1 MEQVHI
7 SSQISLEQ
15 KETQKLLDWAAAIA
29 DSDES
34 IFHKG
39 QRLAMRLGTYYRED
53 GLTEVG
59 FWTPELAGEVIQTN
73 RDIFLEVFT
82 PLEPLDYRATQQ
94 KITCRRDCVELCQ
107 QGEFFWGVVAGMRPG
122 TREEMGSLYWL
133 RYCDRLQGQI
143 SIIRDVL
150 AVSMPY
156 GVFGPA
162 ELYDV
167 DRLQRERKD
176 LAYFEANSVAVGTAV
191 KPENRLILAE
201 PDSELPRVP
210 APLNILQIHIK
221 TASPEGTL
229 AGLAKVYQGIS
240 DKLEAG
246 EGLTPAEQNYVGY
259 DALQLLPIEPTIEYR
274 LEGDNRHHEFFAI
287 EPSESIETGKI
298 ESGLEVDIVLRKA
311 KTQNWGYDVPILGS
325 AATNPTILETLRPD
339 ELIDFIATLHNFSGG
354 AIQVIYDLVYG
365 HADNQALELINN
377 QYVKGPNMYGQDLN
391 HQLPQ
396 VRAILLELQRRRINS
411 GADGIRIDG
420 GQDFRFFNP
429 LSGRV
434 EQDDNYLLA
443 MSDVIQ
449 EIGDRQRLLFTIF
462 EDGRPWPEEGW
473 EMSSTY
479 RDLIELR
486 PESYQWGPL
495 IFAHNTPA
503 LKGFWDY
510 KWNRITEVMFKG
522 DRWIT
527 GCANHDT
534 VRRGNQID
542 PETSDI
548 NWFLGENLTE
558 VIQNAYDNP
567 ATTMWVYC
575 FMPGLPMDFINALV
589 RAPWGFFR
597 NTDELY
603 GVKVAAEEVGF
614 LDWQIT
620 PALYA
625 EPWAFKQLKAL
636 GFDDLDELKRFMKA
650 LNEALIFTDYD
661 LAKTADI
668 CQKCI
673 DKDGVCPVEPL
684 EKIGENEHQKFLDAL
699 TVSKLKTIAMA
710 FMEDGH
716 EACRV
721 SHYEGRVSAQLSNF
735 NLLLRQYRREHSWL
749 RENLQERDRFNRISE
764 FDITVF
770 YGLRTELVDPESDKI
785 PEQIVMVAHM
795 GGEPTTVTLA
805 DWLQLDLSQWR
816 VAIATPGLELE
827 STAEALRV
835 FELRDGQGVILEAM
849 PQGADSPTD

>member
-1 MEQVHI
+1 
-7 SSQISLEQ
+7 
-15 KETQKLLDWAAAIA
+15 
-29 DSDES
+29 
-34 IFHKG
+34 
-39 QRLAMRLGTYYRED
+39 MRLGTHYRED
-53 GLTEVG
+53 GLTEIG

-73 RDIFLEVFT
+73 RDVFLEVFT
-82 PLEPLDYRATQQ
+82 PLESINFRATQQ
-94 KITCRRDCVELCQ
+94 KVPCRRDCVELRQ
-107 QGEFFWGVVAGMRPG
+107 QGEFFWGVVSGMRAG
-122 TREEMGSLYWL
+122 TREEMGSFYWL
-133 RYCDRLQGQI
+133 RHCDRLQDQI
-143 SIIRDVL
+143 SIIRDIL
-150 AVSMPY
+150 AISMPY

-162 ELYDV
+162 ELYDLG
-167 DRLQRERKD
+167 RLQRERQD
-176 LAYFEANSVAVGTAV
+176 LDYFQTHSVEVDPAVRVADR
-191 KPENRLILAE
+191 PILE
-201 PDSELPRVP
+201 DPDSELPRVP
-210 APLNILQIHIK
+210 SPLNILQIHIK

-229 AGLAKVYQGIS
+229 AGLAKVYQRIS
-240 DKLEAG
+240 DKLDAG
-246 EGLTPAEQNYVGY
+246 EELTPAEQNYVGY

-287 EPSESIETGKI
+287 EPSDIIETGQI
-298 ESGLEVDIVLRKA
+298 ESGLEVDVVLRKA

-325 AATNPTILETLRPD
+325 AATNPTIMETLRPD

-354 AIQVIYDLVYG
+354 PIQVIYDLVYG

-434 EQDDNYLLA
+434 EQDDAYLLG

-449 EIGDRQRLLFTIF
+449 EIGDRRRLLFTIF

-495 IFAHNTPA
+495 IFAHNTPT

-534 VRRGNQID
+534 VRRGNQIEA
-542 PETSDI
+542 ETSDI
-548 NWFLGENLTE
+548 NWFLGDNLTE

-567 ATTMWVYC
+567 ATTLWVYC

-625 EPWAFKQLKAL
+625 EPWAFKQLKGL
-636 GFDDLDELKRFMKA
+636 GFDDLDDLKRFMKA
-650 LNEALIFTDYD
+650 LHEALVLTDYD

-673 DKDGVCPVEPL
+673 GDKAGVCPVEPL
-684 EKIGENEHQKFLDAL
+684 EEIGDEDHQKFLDVL
-699 TVSKLKTIAMA
+699 TVPKLKTIAMA

-716 EACRV
+716 ETCRV
-721 SHYEGRVSAQLSNF
+721 SHYEDRINPQQSAF
-735 NLLLRQYRREHSWL
+735 NLLLRQYRRQHPWL
-749 RENLQERDRFNRISE
+749 RENLQERDRFNRLSALGS
-764 FDITVF
+764 TVF
-770 YGLRTELVDPESDKI
+770 YGLRTEMVDPESDQV
-785 PEQIVMVAHM
+785 PEQIAMVAHM
-795 GGEPTTVTLA
+795 GGEPTTITLA
-805 DWLQLDLSQWR
+805 DWLQLDLSKWR
-816 VAIATPGLELE
+816 VAIATPGLEIE
-827 STAEALRV
+827 DTAEALRV
-835 FELRDGQGVILEAM
+835 LELKDGQGLILEAI
-849 PQGADSPTD
+849 PTADEEAT